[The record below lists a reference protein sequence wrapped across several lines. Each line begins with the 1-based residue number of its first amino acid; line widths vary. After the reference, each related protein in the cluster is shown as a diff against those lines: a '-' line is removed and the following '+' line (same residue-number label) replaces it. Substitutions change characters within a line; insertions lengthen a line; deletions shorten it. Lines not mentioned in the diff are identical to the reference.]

1 MESITVTSRFCETDA
16 LGHINNTTYFV
27 YLEEARIKFF
37 QSLGFEMD
45 VKDWRFILASTK
57 CDFVSQGYFNQELKI
72 TTYLSKI
79 GSKSFQL
86 EHDILC
92 ANTHQLIAKGNAVIV
107 YFDFLEQQSKIIP
120 ELLKEQL
127 SIHLRSE
134 KTEYS

>member
-1 MESITVTSRFCETDA
+1 METIKITSRFCETDA

-37 QSLGFEMD
+37 QTIGFEMD

-57 CDFVSQGYFNQELKI
+57 CDFVSQGYFNQELRI
-72 TTYLSKI
+72 STYISRI

-92 ANTHQLIAKGNAVIV
+92 ADTHQLIAKGNAVIV
-107 YFDFLEQQSKIIP
+107 YFNFNEQRSEVIP
-120 ELLKEQL
+120 DLLKNQL
-127 SIHLRSE
+127 NTYLRPE
-134 KTEYS
+134 NTEYS